1 MYTIWAS
8 LKFRNEFMFDY
19 RYIALYILFYMFTTT
34 ENDYLYVKGTNV
46 TASLTIRAN
55 LVI

>member
-34 ENDYLYVKGTNV
+34 ENDYLYVKGTNI